1 MYIEKVVISKDPDGI
16 SSSIKPKWL
25 VTLLDKYKNSNNTN
39 NTNTT
44 NTNNNTNAAASD
56 SATDAAVVVTPPS
69 VTVGKFCRNLIVDR
83 NSTNG
88 TNGNGAN
95 WDEDTSAAIEE
106 LLQAS
111 SDNIT
116 LFGSSSS
123 SIANITVGSSNTTN
137 PTPNN
142 AATATTATTAT
153 TTATNPHALYSQP
166 YYARRLFNFIS
177 KLNEMK
183 SIPKDEK
190 SL

>member
-39 NTNTT
+39 NSTT
-44 NTNNNTNAAASD
+44 NTNAAASD

-69 VTVGKFCRNLIVDR
+69 VTVGKFCRYLSNLIVDR

-123 SIANITVGSSNTTN
+123 SSIANITVGSSNTTN

-142 AATATTATTAT
+142 AATATTAA
-153 TTATNPHALYSQP
+153 TATNPHALYSQP